1 MGKVIWHVTMSLDGF
16 IAGPQNSME
25 WAFAPATSTPPET
38 SGDRPDD
45 ESVENEASGES
56 VRTTTGAILAGRRW
70 YDVATEKYDGVRG
83 IYGGQWSGPVFVLTH
98 HLPDPDADPTVT
110 FLDDPL
116 TEAVAIAIA
125 AAGSAKNLEIF
136 GADVARQTIGASL
149 LDEIV
154 VHIAPVMLGD
164 GVRFYGAPDSP
175 PVDLDRMAYDVGGT
189 TMDARFA
196 VRR

>member
-16 IAGPQNSME
+16 IAGPQDSMV
-25 WAFAPATSTPPET
+25 WAGSK
-38 SGDRPDD
+38 
-45 ESVENEASGES
+45 SVEADSEASGDS

-70 YDVATEKYDGVRG
+70 YDVATAKYDGVRG

-98 HLPDPDADPTVT
+98 RLPDPDYDATVT

-116 TEAVAIAIA
+116 TEAVAIAMA

-136 GADVARQTIGASL
+136 GADIARQAIGASL

-164 GVRFYGAPDSP
+164 GVRFYGAHDSP
-175 PVDLDRMAYDVGGT
+175 QVDLDRIAYAGGGA

-196 VRR
+196 VKRPAPEM